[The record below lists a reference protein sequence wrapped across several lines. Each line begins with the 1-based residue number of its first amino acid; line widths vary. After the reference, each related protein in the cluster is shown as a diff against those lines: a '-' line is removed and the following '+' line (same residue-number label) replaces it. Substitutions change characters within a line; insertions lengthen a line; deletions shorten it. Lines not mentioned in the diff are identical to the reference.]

1 MNKLKALLKELG
13 GTDELVSAISEQ
25 FSAYANGIKKQY
37 DVEFANKIEKA
48 RAICLEAVNKEKAEM
63 ARKFAIY
70 LESKQDHFDRAA
82 ERQRL
87 NEESESTNK
96 LKHVKALLEGVD
108 INNGGQSREL
118 QVARKQVARLQQAV
132 GTLKEERNV
141 AVKKANKANEIAT
154 KFAKKNRVLE
164 SKTRGSKSLKES
176 VNRRSVSSAGSK
188 KTKSSQAVVIAESK
202 KTGKTRVRRL
212 DEGRRVPA
220 KSVST
225 RTIREE
231 AQVKK
236 RGKNGGYLE
245 NSIMGLIR
253 LEIRIRAG
261 SRGLPPGGKS

>member
-13 GTDELVSAISEQ
+13 GSDELVGAISEQ
-25 FSAYANGIKKQY
+25 FKSYALGIKEQY
-37 DVEFANKIEKA
+37 DAEFANKVNKA

-96 LKHVKALLEGVD
+96 LKHVKAMLEGID
-108 INNGGQSREL
+108 LNDGGQSRDL

-164 SKTRGSKSLKES
+164 SKTRGSKSLNES
-176 VNRRSVSSAGSK
+176 GTRRSGSSTGSK
-188 KTKSSQAVVIAESK
+188 RTRSSKAVVIAESK
-202 KTGKTRVRRL
+202 KTSKPRRRRL

-225 RTIREE
+225 RIIREE
-231 AQVKK
+231 TRNKK
-236 RGKNGGYLE
+236 
-245 NSIMGLIR
+245 SGLAHDGTVANIAAHMD
-253 LEIRIRAG
+253 E
-261 SRGLPPGGKS
+261 